1 MREKWNFILYLIW
14 FSYLILSA
22 VLLFGHGFLL
32 SRKTLNDI
40 SQCVSIENACEKLD
54 SAAKYESCQNEKLN
68 NIVLSSGSAITCSP
82 IRNRVVFIL
91 VDALRYDFTEFNG
104 NLENPLYYQNRLPII
119 HETVT
124 KRPNKSR
131 VFRFMADPPTT
142 TLQRIKALVTGS
154 LPTFVDASSNF
165 AAMELHEDNIIDQ
178 IYRNNLKAV
187 LLGDDTWERLLPGR
201 WLRSHTMYSFH
212 TWDLDTV
219 DTEIDSKIYDELAKD
234 DWDLLIAHYLG
245 VDHAGHRYGP
255 NHPEMARKLDETN
268 ERLKKIIEALPTDA
282 ILYVIGDHGMTET
295 GDHGGETKAE
305 RTAAIFAYYGG
316 EMGGAGDDILVGR
329 EIQQTD
335 LAPTITSALGTSP
348 PAPSLGTV
356 LIPILPKMDMQHT
369 LLHLSNNLKQITQ
382 YLVRYGEESQQV
394 SLDRLAELINVT
406 RDHIEKIATVK
417 TDEQLQKYIS
427 DVRSHTD
434 NIRTVFREVWVEFD
448 SLAMMRSLLLLLL
461 AIFFNWIIS
470 EGIPLERI
478 PFVFS
483 SSFVPTGLVSVAIC
497 ISVCYSA
504 FYFALLDNLESA
516 IILSTGLISGTLTCA
531 LVILHWDG
539 ITQKWYEG
547 RTHFYERFA
556 RTALFASAAVLVSN
570 SYIIEEGTVLSYL
583 SLSVLGLIAW
593 NVGTVKALG
602 LWASCG
608 LALALTRSY
617 RGCREEQGDCWT
629 SGQNGLTGEAS
640 RGALVLALGSVA
652 ATVSIAR
659 RNVNWRGY
667 GVVLAGIFTCA
678 HFAVGWGSLGSLNRS
693 RLLARVAWLFIVTS
707 FGLLLKKDR
716 SGPITPLIICSLLF
730 YLSNCLVLGVSFAPT
745 AALALLSG
753 FLSLNVV
760 SMLKNDATSKLSC
773 SARCSSGLAC
783 LWSLLASYHYYGSG
797 HHPTLSHI
805 RWAAVFHAG
814 DPNYFT
820 FGHIISFTLMALN
833 LFGMPMMFGASV
845 PLLALYGRNDSATLG
860 PRMQMAAVFSVCL
873 KFALCYAIRVF
884 ACALSATIHCRH
896 LMIWG
901 VFTPK
906 LIFEAGS
913 CVAALAGTLLGA
925 LITVWHLPKQTKSS

>member
-219 DTEIDSKIYDELAKD
+219 DTAKD
-234 DWDLLIAHYLG
+234 DWDILIAHYLG

-348 PAPSLGTV
+348 PAPSLGT
-356 LIPILPKMDMQHT
+356 
-369 LLHLSNNLKQITQ
+369 ITQ

-478 PFVFS
+478 PLVFS

-716 SGPITPLIICSLLF
+716 NGPITPLIICSLLF
-730 YLSNCLVLGVSFAPT
+730 YLRVSFAPT

-760 SMLKNDATSKLSC
+760 SMLKNDATSKLC
-773 SARCSSGLAC
+773 
-783 LWSLLASYHYYGSG
+783 
-797 HHPTLSHI
+797 
-805 RWAAVFHAG
+805 
-814 DPNYFT
+814 
-820 FGHIISFTLMALN
+820 
-833 LFGMPMMFGASV
+833 MPMMFGASV

-860 PRMQMAAVFSVCL
+860 PRMQMAA
-873 KFALCYAIRVF
+873 VF